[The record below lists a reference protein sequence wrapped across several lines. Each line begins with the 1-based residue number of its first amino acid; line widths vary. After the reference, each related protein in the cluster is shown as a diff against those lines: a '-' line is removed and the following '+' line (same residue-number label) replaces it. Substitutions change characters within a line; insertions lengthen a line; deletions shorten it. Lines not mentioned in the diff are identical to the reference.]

1 MIKFLIEYAI
11 NKSIFK
17 KVLIEAATYT
27 QAYIFFMR
35 KFPSDYEITEIK
47 EEENAAEVCKC

>member
-1 MIKFLIEYAI
+1 MIKYLIKYAI

-17 KVLIEAATYT
+17 RVIIEAATLT
-27 QAYIFFMR
+27 QAYLSFML

-47 EEENAAEVCKC
+47 EENSPAEA